1 MPFCIAKTIQK
12 YYFFRKQ
19 QKAFCKKYTM
29 PIIIPNY
36 TNYNKQKKT
45 TNLAYYKLPIVVFVD
60 LPYKLFQL
68 VQS

>member
-1 MPFCIAKTIQK
+1 
-12 YYFFRKQ
+12 
-19 QKAFCKKYTM
+19 M

-45 TNLAYYKLPIVVFVD
+45 TNLAYYKPPIVVFAD